1 MRKRF
6 EIQLELGHCPIEDI
20 KIPTNS
26 RDELPPVL
34 RSLQEIYTNAEL
46 SAKIFE
52 IMERNILLVHKGRPG
67 MSLWQILVLGV
78 VRSTLN
84 TNYDRVH
91 LMANYDMLVRQ
102 LLGHS
107 LTTLVPEKQYSLQ
120 SIKDNVGLLTEGML
134 DEINEAVVSYGHS
147 VKKKPRGPR
156 RSSI

>member
-6 EIQLELGHCPIEDI
+6 ETQLELGSCPIEDI
-20 KIPTNS
+20 EMPAKS

-34 RSLQEIYTNAEL
+34 RALQEIYINAEL
-46 SAKIFE
+46 NEKIFG
-52 IMERNILLVHKGRPG
+52 IMESKIQVGLQGRPG

-91 LMANYDMLVRQ
+91 HIANYDMLVRQ
-102 LLGHS
+102 LFGHPTFG
-107 LTTLVPEKQYSLQ
+107 LKQKKYSLQ
-120 SIKDNVGLLTEGML
+120 SIKDNVELLTEEML

-147 VKKKPRGPR
+147 VKKKPRGKR